1 MSPAIIVS
9 VIIALVIWIYLLTV
23 LNRADNRA
31 LFFILGSGGLF
42 SFLMIFIRPVL
53 TMPLARVVALIA
65 GGIGRLT
72 GLFSSYFRYG
82 VIFIATSKGRVSLMI
97 DMECSGILE
106 IMAFI
111 SLLMFFRIY
120 SMKEKIIVSL
130 TGSVLLIL
138 FNAIRVIVIS
148 LIIHFFG
155 TGSFFVAH
163 TVVGRLIFYGLSVI
177 LYFIVFTKA
186 QIIRQKV
193 GVFRYGNN
201 KRNS

>member
-1 MSPAIIVS
+1 MSPLYFVTG
-9 VIIALVIWIYLLTV
+9 IIALIIWIYLLTV
-23 LNRADNRA
+23 LNRAENRA
-31 LFFILGSGGLF
+31 LFYILGAGGLF

-111 SLLMFFRIY
+111 SLVMFFRVY
-120 SMKEKIIVSL
+120 TLKVRTIVSL
-130 TGSVLLIL
+130 AGSVLLIL
-138 FNAIRVIVIS
+138 FNAIRVIAIS

-163 TVVGRLIFYGLSVI
+163 TVVGRLIFYSLSVI
-177 LYFIVFTKA
+177 LYFVVFTKA

-193 GVFRYGNN
+193 GVFRYGDN